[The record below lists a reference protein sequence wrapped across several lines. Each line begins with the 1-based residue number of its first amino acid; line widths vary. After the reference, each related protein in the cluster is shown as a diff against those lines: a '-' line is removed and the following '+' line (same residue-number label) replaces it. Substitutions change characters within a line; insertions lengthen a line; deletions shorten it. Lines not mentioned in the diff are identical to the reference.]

1 MKAKELADMLQVS
14 DRTLRA
20 WLRVNFTR
28 PLSEKGKEWDLNDK
42 QIIASIEWFKR
53 ISIPR
58 RNVLLDDVFYFFSK
72 TLNITMRKSEKNL

>member
-1 MKAKELADMLQVS
+1 MKPKELADMLQIS

-28 PLSEKGKEWDLNDK
+28 PLSEKGKEWELNDH

-58 RNVLLDDVFYFFSK
+58 RSFSFNPLSYFFSNK
-72 TLNITMRKSEKNL
+72 LKITIRENEKNL